1 VKSITFRWKLTLFI
15 VLICGVSL
23 SLAFAGLY
31 IYDRLQFSQEVQ
43 RKLESTSKLLV
54 SSLAKVLEQN
64 PTTTDLGLNLVAA
77 DPQVAAAAVFSTDG
91 KLLSQYV
98 RAGTR
103 ESIPGLDRMPGLLST
118 ERAVLLSPIRMPF
131 GTRSFGTLYLKA
143 ELSQADIERS
153 STLLRG
159 SAIIFLAAV
168 LLAFV
173 VAYRLQALVT
183 QPIIELARVSA
194 DIQRER
200 DYSYRVGAAAT
211 GEIGE
216 LIHSFNA
223 MLDTIQSNTSEL
235 QRAKVVAEEA
245 RERIHQS
252 NEKLEEANRTLEA
265 RVEDR
270 TRLLAKAVD
279 DAEEASKAK
288 STFLAKMSHELR
300 TPLNAII
307 GYSEMLQED
316 ARDEGATRT
325 ADDLDKVLNAARH
338 LLGLINDVLDIS
350 KIEAGKMEL
359 FLETFPLSKI
369 IGDVSATISPLIE
382 KKRNQLV
389 LDFPENIGTMHA
401 DATKLRQMLLNLL
414 SNASKFTENGTI
426 TLRATRTTGVGND
439 IIEFAI
445 IDTGIGMTPTQLS
458 RLFQAFSQADAST
471 ASKYGGTGLGLA
483 ISKQFAQM
491 MKGDITVSSI
501 AGIGSTFLIRL
512 PANVQ
517 SAQPKVIQSNQKLTH
532 SPFAAQDQARIL
544 LIEDDKEVRQVLA
557 DLLTENGYA
566 LVQADSGQHGL
577 DLAAQQVPDLIVLDA
592 SLSGVDGWTVLTKL
606 QDNPKLSDVPV
617 IILGTASDTDMAL
630 SLGATTIVSKP
641 IDAARLTAEIAML
654 ITPLGTNHVLVVEDD
669 EDSRTL
675 ISRTLERENWP
686 YRAVASGKAAFRT
699 LQQSAPAVILL
710 DLKMAGM
717 NGFELLDR
725 IQKNPAW
732 SKIPVIVISS
742 MDIAQETGTN
752 LTPRALAILR
762 KGQFSRD
769 ELADLIRPV
778 IQSGQLAKT

>member
-23 SLAFAGLY
+23 SLAFSGLY
-31 IYDRLQFSQEVQ
+31 IYDRMQFSQEVQ
-43 RKLESTSKLLV
+43 RKVENSSDLLV
-54 SSLAKVLEQN
+54 QSLRPLLEQN
-64 PTTTDLGLNLVAA
+64 PVTTDLPLNLVAP
-77 DPQVAAAAVFSTDG
+77 DPQVVAAAVFSVDG
-91 KLLSQYV
+91 KLLSQYI
-98 RAGTR
+98 RPGTH
-103 ESIPGLDRMPGLLST
+103 ESIPAFQRISGLMNT
-118 ERAVLLSPIRMPF
+118 ERAVVTSSIRT
-131 GTRSFGTLYLKA
+131 GTRLLGTLYLKA
-143 ELSQADIERS
+143 DLSQADIERS

-194 DIQRER
+194 DIQRHR
-200 DYSYRVGAAAT
+200 DYSYRVGAVAT

-216 LIHSFNA
+216 LIQSFNA

-235 QRAKVVAEEA
+235 QRAKIVAEEA

-252 NEKLEEANRTLEA
+252 NEKLEEANRTLEG

-316 ARDEGATRT
+316 ARDAGETRT

-359 FLETFPLSKI
+359 FLETFPLAKV
-369 IGDVSATISPLIE
+369 IGDVATTISPLID
-382 KKRNQLV
+382 KKGNKLV
-389 LDFPENIGTMHA
+389 LEYPENIGTMHA

-414 SNASKFTENGTI
+414 SNASKFTEKGTI
-426 TLRATRTTGVGND
+426 TLRATRTTGIGND
-439 IIEFAI
+439 IIELAI
-445 IDTGIGMTPTQLS
+445 IDTGIGMTPTQLA

-471 ASKYGGTGLGLA
+471 SSKYGGTGLGLA

-501 AGIGSTFLIRL
+501 AGTGSSFVIRL

-517 SAQPKVIQSNQKLTH
+517 SAQPKVIQTSQKLTR
-532 SPFAAQDQARIL
+532 SPFPIQGTAKVL
-544 LIEDDKEVRQVLA
+544 LIEDDKEVREVLSRI
-557 DLLTENGYA
+557 LTDSGYS
-566 LVQADSGQHGL
+566 LFQSDSGQHGL
-577 DLAAQQVPDLIVLDA
+577 DLATEHTPDLIVLDV
-592 SLSGVDGWTVLTKL
+592 SLTGVDGWTILTKL
-606 QDNPKLSDVPV
+606 QDSPKLTDIPV
-617 IILGTASDTDMAL
+617 VILGATSDTDMAL
-630 SLGATTIVSKP
+630 SLGATVVISKP
-641 IDAARLTAEIAML
+641 IDTVQLTAELAML
-654 ITPLGTNHVLVVEDD
+654 LTPPEKNHVLLVEDD
-669 EDSRTL
+669 ADSRTL
-675 ISRTLERENWP
+675 VTRILERENWP
-686 YRAVASGKAAFRT
+686 FRT
-699 LQQSAPAVILL
+699 AANGRAALRALKKNLPSIILL

-717 NGFELLDR
+717 NGFELLER
-725 IQKNPAW
+725 VQKNPLWA
-732 SKIPVIVISS
+732 KIPVIIISS
-742 MDIAQETGTN
+742 MDVAQETRNN
-752 LTPRALAILR
+752 LTPRVLAILR
-762 KGQFSRD
+762 KGQFTRD
-769 ELADLIRPV
+769 ELVELVRPA
-778 IQSGQLAKT
+778 IQSSVLAKN